1 MSDGGALALKTTCTT
16 CPYCGVG
23 CGVLAT
29 PKPDGSVE
37 IAGDPAHGANLG
49 RLCVKGSALGETVGL
64 EDRLLYPM
72 VREPSPSASL
82 LPLPPAGEGPGR
94 GPARQATWDKALATI
109 AEGFTK
115 TIQEHGPDAVA
126 FYVSGQLLTEDYY
139 VANKLMKGYI
149 GSANIDTNS
158 RLCMSSAVAGH
169 KRAFGEDL
177 VPGCYEDFEEADLV
191 VLVGSNT
198 AWCHPVLFERLVAA
212 KKARPG
218 MQIVVID
225 PRHTAT
231 CELADLHLPLAPG
244 SDVRLF
250 NGLLAWLHEH
260 GVMDTEF
267 VEAHT
272 EGADKAVALAL
283 QTGGSLAHVAKAC
296 KLSEEKLR
304 QFYALWA
311 RTEKVVT
318 AFSQGVNQSSSGS
331 DKVNAIINCHLY
343 TGRIGKPGATP
354 FSITGQPNA
363 MGGREVGGLAN
374 MLAAH
379 LDIGNA
385 EHRALVQNFWQSPV
399 IADQQGL
406 KAVDLFEAIHSGK
419 VKAVWIMATNPVVSM
434 PDADRVKEALLKCPL
449 VVVSEVMART
459 DTADLA
465 HVLLPALAWGEKD
478 GSVTNSDRR
487 ISRQRAFLSRPGEAK
502 ADWWALAEVGKRMGF
517 AQGFDYAS
525 AHEIFVEHA
534 ALTAERNNAE
544 SLPRQLNLR
553 GLIGLN
559 ADEYDTLQPLQWPV
573 LQAPGSAPA
582 VIVSRLFTDGRYAHA
597 DGKARLLPLMPRD
610 PVNKIN
616 DDWPL
621 VLNTGR
627 VRDHWHTMTRTGKS
641 PKLADHSAEPFV
653 EIHPQDAMGWGVQD
667 GRLARV
673 VTQWGSCVVRVRA
686 TSSVARRQLFVPIHW
701 NGTTASDARVGSL
714 VNPVVDPISG
724 EPEFKHTPARIE
736 PFFVQWYGF
745 VLSRKP
751 LAETTLR
758 TLPHLAWWT
767 RVQGAQFIR
776 TEFAGRGEPADWGR
790 WAHQLLGA
798 SSDDPDWLDTRDA
811 SEGLYRGALIE
822 GERLSA
828 CVFLSPRPEDLPAR
842 RWLSSLFAQESLSDL
857 DRMSLLAGQAATP
870 GVDAGPTI
878 CSCFGVG
885 RNPIAAAIREGCATP
900 EALGAKLKCGTNCG
914 SCVPELRQLIALVK
928 AERQ

>member
-49 RLCVKGSALGETVGL
+49 RLCVKGSALGETIGL
-64 EDRLLYPM
+64 EDRLLHPM
-72 VREPSPSASL
+72 MRREGAVHRAS
-82 LPLPPAGEGPGR
+82 
-94 GPARQATWDKALATI
+94 WDEALAHV

-115 TIQEHGPDAVA
+115 TIQEHGPDSVA

-198 AWCHPVLFERLVAA
+198 AWCHPVLFQRLVAA
-212 KKARPG
+212 KKLRPEL
-218 MQIVVID
+218 QIVVID

-250 NGLLAWLHEH
+250 NGLLAWLHQH
-260 GVMDTEF
+260 GVMDADF
-267 VEAHT
+267 VAAHT
-272 EGADKAVALAL
+272 EGADKAVALAVE
-283 QTGGSLAHVAKAC
+283 TGGSLAHVARAC
-296 KLSEEKLR
+296 KLSEDKLR

-379 LDIGNA
+379 LDIGNV
-385 EHRALVQNFWQSPV
+385 EHRALVQEFWQSPV

-419 VKAVWIMATNPVVSM
+419 VKAVWIMATNPVVSL

-487 ISRQRAFLSRPGEAK
+487 ISRQRAFLSPPGEAK

-534 ALTAERNNAE
+534 ALTTERNNAE

-582 VIVSRLFTDGRYAHA
+582 AIVSRLFTDGRYAHA

-610 PVNKIN
+610 PANKIN

-653 EIHPQDAMGWGVQD
+653 EIHPQDAMGWGVQND
-667 GRLARV
+667 RLARV

-767 RVQGAQFIR
+767 RVQGSGFIR
-776 TEFAGRGEPADWGR
+776 TEFAGRGEPAEWGS

-822 GERLSA
+822 GEHLSA

-842 RWLSSLFAQESLSDL
+842 RWLSGLFAQESLSDR

-885 RNPIAAAIREGCATP
+885 RSPIAAAIREGCATP

-928 AERQ
+928 AERS

>member
-1 MSDGGALALKTTCTT
+1 MSDGGGAPTLKTTHTT

-29 PKPDGSVE
+29 PQGNGSVE
-37 IAGDPAHGANLG
+37 IAGDPSHGANLG

-64 EDRLLYPM
+64 EDRLLHPM
-72 VREPSPSASL
+72 MRSNGESRRAS
-82 LPLPPAGEGPGR
+82 
-94 GPARQATWDKALATI
+94 WDDALAAVAYGFAKTI
-109 AEGFTK
+109 A
-115 TIQEHGPDAVA
+115 EHGPDSVA
-126 FYVSGQLLTEDYY
+126 LYVSGQLLTEDYY

-177 VPGCYEDFEEADLV
+177 VPGCYEDFEEADLI
-191 VLVGSNT
+191 VLVGSNM
-198 AWCHPVLFERLVAA
+198 AWCHPVLFQRMVAA
-212 KKARPG
+212 KKARPE

-250 NGLLAWLHEH
+250 NGLLAWLHQH
-260 GVMDTEF
+260 GVMDAEF
-267 VEAHT
+267 VAAHT
-272 EGADKAVALAL
+272 EGADKAVALAVE
-283 QTGGSLAHVAKAC
+283 TGGSLAHVARAC

-304 QFYALWA
+304 QFFALWA

-318 AFSQGVNQSSSGS
+318 AFSQGVNQSSSGT

-343 TGRIGKPGATP
+343 TGRIGKPGAAP

-379 LDIGNA
+379 LDIA
-385 EHRALVQNFWQSPV
+385 SPAHRELVQNFWRSPV
-399 IADQQGL
+399 IAEQQGL
-406 KAVDLFEAIHSGK
+406 KAVELFEAIHAGK
-419 VKAVWIMATNPVVSM
+419 VKAVWIIATNPVVSL
-434 PDADRVKEALLKCPL
+434 PDANRVKAALQNCPL

-478 GSVTNSDRR
+478 GTVTNSDRR
-487 ISRQRAFLSRPGEAK
+487 ISRQRRFLPIPDTAK
-502 ADWWALAEVGKRMGF
+502 PDWWALAEVAKRMGF
-517 AQGFDYAS
+517 ATGFSYTS
-525 AHEIFVEHA
+525 AAEIFEEHA
-534 ALTAERNNAE
+534 ALTAERNDDTAADAI
-544 SLPRQLNLR
+544 PRQLNLA
-553 GLIGLN
+553 GLMGLS
-559 ADEYDTLQPLQWPV
+559 AEQYESLQPQQWPV
-573 LQAPGSAPA
+573 LKQSSPQITSTT
-582 VIVSRLFTDGRYAHA
+582 RLFADGRYAHPN
-597 DGKARLLPLMPRD
+597 GKAKLLPLMPRD
-610 PVNKIN
+610 PVNKVN
-616 DDWPL
+616 DDYPL
-621 VLNTGR
+621 TLNTGR

-641 PKLADHSAEPFV
+641 PKLADHSAEPYV
-653 EIHPQDAMGWGVQD
+653 EIHPQDAMGWGVQNA
-667 GRLARV
+667 RLARV
-673 VTQWGSCVVRVRA
+673 STQWGSCVVRVRA
-686 TSSVARRQLFVPIHW
+686 TSSVARRQLFIPIHW
-701 NGTTASDARVGSL
+701 NDQTASDARVGAL

-724 EPEFKHTPARIE
+724 EPEFKHTPAHIE
-736 PFFVQWYGF
+736 PFFVNWYGF
-745 VLSRKP
+745 VLSRAP
-751 LAETTLR
+751 LPESVLR
-758 TLPHLAWWT
+758 AQPHLAWWT
-767 RVQGAQFIR
+767 RVQGTQFIR
-776 TEFAGRGEPADWGR
+776 TELAGRGTPENWSA
-790 WAHQLLGA
+790 WAHQLLSA
-798 SSDDPDWLDTRDA
+798 SNDDPDWLDTHDA

-842 RWLSSLFAQESLSDL
+842 RWLGGLFAQESLSDM

-870 GVDAGPTI
+870 GVDMGPTI

-928 AERQ
+928 AERS